1 MKLLHPQVAED
12 MKKGHPVDV
21 RIWRRGVL
29 SVPLFS
35 EDYCQYLIQKA
46 ASIPEWEPVIDEWET
61 KTTHDLGKEI
71 GLSRIIRL
79 EQLIPAFTRHLLPA
93 IRASF
98 RVEVTN
104 MEEPFIIR
112 YALDGAK
119 RMDRHQDA
127 HGLVSGVVPLNDGF
141 EGCRLRFPD
150 LDFDAGVVPVGHV
163 ILFPKTFVHEVT
175 ELISGERYSLAMWM
189 NGKPIKDPMTSNDEG
204 SVETIKLTVRPVRR
218 PVRNA
223 VTPP

>member
-12 MKKGHPVDV
+12 MKKGHPIDI
-21 RIWRRGVL
+21 RIWRRGVV
-29 SVPLFS
+29 SVPFFS
-35 EDYCQYLIQKA
+35 EDYCQHLIQKA
-46 ASIPEWEPVIDEWET
+46 VSIPEWEPVIDEWET
-61 KTTHDLGKEI
+61 KTAHDLGKEI

-127 HGLVSGVVPLNDGF
+127 HGLVSGIVPLNDRF

-163 ILFPKTFVHEVT
+163 ILFPKTFLHEVT
-175 ELISGERYSLAMWM
+175 ELISGERYSLTLWM
-189 NGKPIKDPMTSNDEG
+189 NGTPIKDRMTSNDEATR
-204 SVETIKLTVRPVRR
+204 ETIKLTVRPVRR
-218 PVRNA
+218 PVRNT

>member
-1 MKLLHPQVAED
+1 MARYTRVVPFL
-12 MKKGHPVDV
+12 KGKFTDSEMLV
-21 RIWRRGVL
+21 R
-29 SVPLFS
+29 
-35 EDYCQYLIQKA
+35 EA
-46 ASIPEWEPVIDEWET
+46 M
-61 KTTHDLGKEI
+61 
-71 GLSRIIRL
+71 
-79 EQLIPAFTRHLLPA
+79 IPAFTRHLLPA

-112 YALDGAK
+112 YALDGTT

-127 HGLVSGVVPLNDGF
+127 HGLVSGIVPLNDRF

-163 ILFPKTFVHEVT
+163 ILFPKTFLHEVT
-175 ELISGERYSLAMWM
+175 ELISGERYSLALWM
-189 NGKPIKDPMTSNDEG
+189 NGTPIKDRMTSNDEATR
-204 SVETIKLTVRPVRR
+204 ETIKLTVRPVRR
-218 PVRNA
+218 PVRNT